1 MQRESALPLCL
12 ADDIPFRTKTEHFK
26 NKSMRSTHLGYWGR
40 FIWVVVEVREAILE
54 QNIQISFSNR
64 E

>member
-1 MQRESALPLCL
+1 
-12 ADDIPFRTKTEHFK
+12 
-26 NKSMRSTHLGYWGR
+26 MRSTHLGYWGR

-64 E
+64 VNTADGSEACHSFIEYCQCAFEQN